1 MKPLFENQT
10 TLSKNVYIELLNF
23 QQRKF
28 GLQYIAYTAIFALL
42 FILLISFLFA
52 NHYFAHGLIIFIIFS
67 CFLAY
72 QFIQPTQ
79 KNTKE
84 FHSDKVQ
91 HNLVNTY
98 SFYEKYFVVKNRMGN
113 DKISYYKLYRVFE
126 TENYF
131 YFYLDKT
138 NILVLEKSGFLL
150 GTIQDFEKFM
160 KRKMWFR
167 FKEF

>member
-1 MKPLFENQT
+1 
-10 TLSKNVYIELLNF
+10 
-23 QQRKF
+23 
-28 GLQYIAYTAIFALL
+28 
-42 FILLISFLFA
+42 
-52 NHYFAHGLIIFIIFS
+52 
-67 CFLAY
+67 
-72 QFIQPTQ
+72 
-79 KNTKE
+79 
-84 FHSDKVQ
+84 
-91 HNLVNTY
+91 
-98 SFYEKYFVVKNRMGN
+98 MGN